1 MTRSKATVTPPF
13 SLFSPVFVI
22 RISIDSQNR
31 LTFEGLKL
39 EIKCANQVTQSSFV
53 NCLSSPWPPHI
64 LQIVFAECANK
75 NLVRWT
81 RSIDVLFFS
90 PQGRF
95 TSDSH
100 VSKTTSVHQHHCI
113 IICIKPEDKDCP
125 PGAEFTVDNVKG
137 GNICGTCTYVHR
149 GSFEKYTVNAFIE
162 QLEKCVPLEDKSLS
176 RSLFTRLVRYI
187 IFGVFLIHVAA
198 CA

>member
-1 MTRSKATVTPPF
+1 MAAAHP
-13 SLFSPVFVI
+13 
-22 RISIDSQNR
+22 
-31 LTFEGLKL
+31 
-39 EIKCANQVTQSSFV
+39 ANCHCRMCKQKFGEVDKEYRCV
-53 NCLSSPWPPHI
+53 
-64 LQIVFAECANK
+64 V
-75 NLVRWT
+75 
-81 RSIDVLFFS
+81 FS